1 MTDGSGI
8 VSEVYKLFTPVLI
21 AVVGYFLRGIL
32 STIKKIEND
41 FNSFRT
47 EYAGHRVILQEH
59 RERLEKIEEKIDQN
73 DRDTKLFYM
82 EYGSALQKLKNNP

>member
-8 VSEVYKLFTPVLI
+8 VSELYKFFTPILI

-32 STIKKIEND
+32 STIKKIETD

-59 RERLEKIEEKIDQN
+59 RERLEKIEEKLDQN
-73 DRDTKLFYM
+73 DRDTKLFIM
-82 EYGSALQKLKNNP
+82 EYGPSLKKIKND